1 MADAVRCIRSLAAAL
16 AVGVAI
22 SAPAQAA
29 GWLEKNFYLSGQNYD
44 GVLPPCEAALGR
56 IAARFG
62 EKESRFWN
70 SDLQILDFE
79 RVREIRIARG
89 AALLAMRLHRVDIGA
104 VEQGLVGAGIVGA
117 DALDQFILAKEFAR
131 LGPALEHRGGGG
143 GGPGGS
149 RRRQWCSPQHP
160 SDLQKRADLRFDG
173 ANRRSLER
181 RRRSAEQRRR
191 QVRRAGGRRTQG
203 PTSCPRTGSRHAVGP
218 SNASPSKYD
227 DPHLVGR

>member
-16 AVGVAI
+16 AIGLAI

-79 RVREIRIARG
+79 RVRETAYRPW
-89 AALLAMRLHRVDIGA
+89 AAGTIPRRFCSAVALVSDGRKHQVNYSIGEDTGMIGA
-104 VEQGLVGAGIVGA
+104 SWGVEWCVVGLDRDWAYNPRC
-117 DALDQFILAKEFAR
+117 KMAR
-131 LGPALEHRGGGG
+131 P
-143 GGPGGS
+143 
-149 RRRQWCSPQHP
+149 
-160 SDLQKRADLRFDG
+160 
-173 ANRRSLER
+173 
-181 RRRSAEQRRR
+181 
-191 QVRRAGGRRTQG
+191 
-203 PTSCPRTGSRHAVGP
+203 
-218 SNASPSKYD
+218 
-227 DPHLVGR
+227 